1 MADLRWLKKN
11 INIYMI
17 VDQEHFQRFWWEE
30 GGANFDSEKRYGCYM
45 QPAYKLLLCVLLRS
59 KHNFSFLVTQ
69 VIHVKF
75 TCRQL

>member
-1 MADLRWLKKN
+1 
-11 INIYMI
+11 MI
-17 VDQEHFQRFWWEE
+17 VDQEHFQRFRWEE
-30 GGANFDSEKRYGCYM
+30 GGANFDSENTYGCYM

-59 KHNFSFLVTQ
+59 KHNFSFLVIQ